1 MRRSVDTR
9 KEINPALE
17 AAVPITEHVAG
28 LPQLSCGWVQREYAM
43 EGRLLKLMVPHHP
56 DALLDDPDVRAANAD
71 DDYMPYWAY
80 LWPAAIHMASAVLR
94 SEWPAGT
101 RVLELGCGVGL
112 VGVAA
117 LAAGCHVSLTDYDA
131 VAVEVARHN
140 ADRNGFSNFLAFP
153 LDWRSPPTITYRVVL
168 GCDVTYEQRNHAP
181 ILDLLEQVLE
191 PEGVCWLADGGRS
204 VSVDFWNL
212 ARQRGFDVVIR
223 DITGV
228 EIERPGIHYQLFELR
243 RGSDS

>member
-1 MRRSVDTR
+1 MTRSVDTR

-17 AAVPITEHVAG
+17 AAVPMTEQVAG
-28 LPQLSCGWVQREYAM
+28 LPRLSCGWVLREYAM
-43 EGRLLKLMVPHHP
+43 EGHLLKLMVPHQP
-56 DALLDDPDVRAANAD
+56 DALLDDPAVRAANAD

-101 RVLELGCGVGL
+101 RALELGCGVGL

-117 LAAGCHVSLTDYDA
+117 LAAGCHVTLTDYDA
-131 VAVEVARHN
+131 MAVAVAKHN
-140 ADRNGFSNFLAFP
+140 AERNGFADFLAFP
-153 LDWRSPPTITYRVVL
+153 LDWRSAPAITYGVVL

-181 ILDLLEQVLE
+181 ILDLLKQVLE
-191 PEGVCWLADGGRS
+191 PDGVCWLADGGRS
-204 VSVDFWNL
+204 VSMDFWRL
-212 ARQRGFDVVIR
+212 ARDRGFDVVIR

-228 EIERPGIHYQLFELR
+228 VIERPGIHYQLFELR
-243 RGSDS
+243 RGSKS